1 MPFWRSEP
9 GEVHTAPSEEIGTD
23 NCLSHVSRC
32 RPIERY
38 APEMSPWLPTELVI
52 ILTAVALTE
61 AGASPATAKIR
72 RLWMAGII
80 LTDSLAIVGAVWQ
93 GQRMVDASAA
103 LAGTTASPEASNR
116 ERNGPTVSDLTKQVR
131 ALEDHIRELEAAK
144 QVRTIT
150 TDNADKLAAYL
161 RQFGNRRVIVSCIPE
176 DIEAYQY
183 ANQLVNILK
192 AGNWNAQGPQV
203 TKIFGDVPAPGINV
217 YVNGED
223 HSDTVKILLDGFA
236 KFNIPYQSR
245 VTPSQAIPDT
255 ETVELFI
262 GTKQSQ
268 SGSVGGD

>member
-1 MPFWRSEP
+1 
-9 GEVHTAPSEEIGTD
+9 
-23 NCLSHVSRC
+23 
-32 RPIERY
+32 
-38 APEMSPWLPTELVI
+38 MSPWLPTVLVI

-61 AGASPATAKIR
+61 AGASPATARAR
-72 RLWMAGII
+72 RLWMAAII
-80 LTDSLAIVGAVWQ
+80 LTGSLAIVGTVWQ
-93 GQRMVDASAA
+93 GKRVVDASAT

-116 ERNGPTVSDLTKQVR
+116 ERNGPTVSDLMKQVK
-131 ALEDHIRELEAAK
+131 ALEDHIRELEAGR

-150 TDNADKLAAYL
+150 PDNADKLGAYL

-183 ANQLVNILK
+183 ASQLVNILK

-203 TKIFGDVPAPGINV
+203 TKIFGDVRAPGINV
-217 YVNGED
+217 YVNGEN
-223 HSDTVKILLDGFA
+223 HSDTVKILLDGFT

>member
-1 MPFWRSEP
+1 
-9 GEVHTAPSEEIGTD
+9 
-23 NCLSHVSRC
+23 
-32 RPIERY
+32 
-38 APEMSPWLPTELVI
+38 MSPWLPTVLVI

-61 AGASPATAKIR
+61 AGSSPATARYR
-72 RLWMAGII
+72 RLWMASII
-80 LTDSLAIVGAVWQ
+80 LIGSLAIAGAVWQ
-93 GQRMVDASAA
+93 GQRVVDDSAA

-116 ERNGPTVSDLTKQVR
+116 EHNEPTVSDLTKQVK

-150 TDNADKLAAYL
+150 PDNADKLVAYL

-203 TKIFGDVPAPGINV
+203 TKIFGDVRAPGINV

-245 VTPSQAIPDT
+245 VTPSQAIPDA

-262 GTKQSQ
+262 GTRQTQRASA
-268 SGSVGGD
+268 GAD

>member
-1 MPFWRSEP
+1 
-9 GEVHTAPSEEIGTD
+9 
-23 NCLSHVSRC
+23 
-32 RPIERY
+32 
-38 APEMSPWLPTELVI
+38 MSPWLPTVLVI

-80 LTDSLAIVGAVWQ
+80 LTGSLAIVGAVWQ

-116 ERNGPTVSDLTKQVR
+116 ERNWPSVSDLMKQLKV
-131 ALEDHIRELEAAK
+131 LEDHIRELEAVR

-150 TDNADKLAAYL
+150 ADNADKLAAYL

-192 AGNWNAQGPQV
+192 AGNWDAQGPQV
-203 TKIFGDVPAPGINV
+203 TKIFDDVRAPGINV
-217 YVNGED
+217 YVNRED
-223 HSDTVKILLDGFA
+223 HSDTVKILLDGFV

-245 VTPSQAIPDT
+245 VTPSQAIPDA

-262 GTKQSQ
+262 GTRQSQ
-268 SGSVGGD
+268 RVSVGGD

>member
-1 MPFWRSEP
+1 
-9 GEVHTAPSEEIGTD
+9 
-23 NCLSHVSRC
+23 
-32 RPIERY
+32 
-38 APEMSPWLPTELVI
+38 MSPWLPTVLVI

-61 AGASPATAKIR
+61 AGSSPATARNR
-72 RLWMAGII
+72 RLWMGSII
-80 LTDSLAIVGAVWQ
+80 LIGSLAIASAVWQ
-93 GQRMVDASAA
+93 GQRTVADSAA

-116 ERNGPTVSDLTKQVR
+116 ERNGPTVSDPTKQVR

-183 ANQLVNILK
+183 ANQLVNILR
-192 AGNWNAQGPQV
+192 ASNWDAQGPQV
-203 TKIFGDVPAPGINV
+203 TKIFGDVRAPGINV

-223 HSDTVKILLDGFA
+223 RSDAVKILLDGFA

-245 VTPSQAIPDT
+245 VTPSQAIPDA

-262 GTKQSQ
+262 GTRQSRRV
-268 SGSVGGD
+268 SVGGD